1 MRVSSLVA
9 VFYLSA
15 VSIAAAEKPPIEAYG
30 KRPDIIDVAL
40 SPDGRHYAYIG
51 NNEDGEYFAVAR
63 IGEGIVYAAKGDLKA
78 RYVSFADNTHAIL
91 HASETASMAGVR
103 GEWEHSGAI
112 SFNIETKKSKALLQ
126 GTDGLYPAQTGLGK
140 IVGISAGSNDVFMPA
155 FMDLAIGDE
164 TYDLLKV
171 DLDSGRGKVFSE
183 GSYHAIDFFVDR
195 DGTVLAR
202 EEFDKD
208 DHLYRIQT
216 RRNGK
221 LEEVYRAE
229 NTPLPTLSLLAVS
242 SDKTG
247 LIVGTRLEGEQFDR
261 IAKLGFDGNLSP
273 PLHSSEK
280 ADVEEVLTDINRVA
294 FGVKFSGMQPTYAMD
309 DPALDEIM
317 NGLRELFADAS
328 VHLTSWSD
336 DLSKVLIFVEGG
348 AQAPSYYVLDV
359 PKKALSKIASRYSQI
374 SDADIGVTTPI
385 EYKARDGRKIP
396 AVITTPPGKQL
407 GDKLPLIVMPHG
419 GPEAYDAI
427 GFDYMAQ
434 YFANRGYLVFQPN
447 FRGSGGFGV
456 DHLEAGYGEWGG
468 KMQDDVTDGAEL
480 LIRKGWADGERTCI
494 VGASY
499 GGYAALAGG
508 AFTPDL
514 YKCIAA
520 IAPVSDVKAMLDEE
534 KAAQGGDSITYAS
547 WTMLIGDRKRE
558 KAKLD
563 AISPVNFAANFK
575 APVLLLHGTDD
586 TVVPYSH
593 STKME
598 AALKRANKSVKLVKL
613 KGEDHWLSQSETRLQ
628 ALKELDAFVAQH
640 IGR

>member
-1 MRVSSLVA
+1 MKQ
-9 VFYLSA
+9 
-15 VSIAAAEKPPIEAYG
+15 AAALFASISALSGASFAAPPIEAYG
-30 KRPDIIDVAL
+30 ERPDIIDVAL
-40 SPDGRHYAYIG
+40 SPDGKHYAYIG
-51 NNEDGEYFAVAR
+51 RKEGEEFFAVAR
-63 IGEGIVYAAKGDLKA
+63 VGEGIVYAAKGDLKA
-78 RYVSFADNTHAIL
+78 RYVSFADNRHAIL
-91 HASETASMAGVR
+91 HASETASMAGVH
-103 GEWEHSGAI
+103 GKWEHSGAI

-126 GTDGLYPAQTGLGK
+126 GTDGLYPAQTGLGD

-164 TYDLLKV
+164 TFDLLKV

-183 GSYHAIDFFVDR
+183 GSYHAIDFIVDR

-229 NTPLPTLSLLAVS
+229 NALLPTLSLHAVS
-242 SDKTG
+242 SDKTA
-247 LIVGTRLEGEQFDR
+247 LIVGTRPEGEQFDR
-261 IAKLGFDGNLSP
+261 IARLSFDGTLSP
-273 PLHSSEK
+273 PLYQSAN
-280 ADVEEVLTDINRVA
+280 ADVEYVLTDINRRA
-294 FGVKFSGMQPTYAMD
+294 LGVKFSGMQPAYAMD

-336 DLSKVLIFVEGG
+336 DFSKVLIFVEGG
-348 AQAPSYYVLDV
+348 AAAPAYHLLDV
-359 PKKALSKIASRYSQI
+359 PKKSMGKIASAYSRI

-434 YFANRGYLVFQPN
+434 FFASRGYLVFQPN

-480 LIRKGWADGERTCI
+480 LIRKGWADGARTCI

-514 YKCIAA
+514 YKCVVA
-520 IAPVSDVKAMLDEE
+520 IAPVSDVKAMLDEK
-534 KAAQGGDSITYAS
+534 KAAHGGGSITYAY
-547 WTMLIGDRKRE
+547 WTMLIGDRKKE

-563 AISPVNFAANFK
+563 AISPVNSAAAFK
-575 APVLLLHGTDD
+575 APVLLLHGNDD
-586 TVVPYSH
+586 TVVPYSQ
-593 STKME
+593 SAKME
-598 AALKRANKSVKLVKL
+598 GALKSAGKSVRLVKL
-613 KGEDHWLSQSETRLQ
+613 KGADHWLLQSETRLQ